1 MKSLCLYLA
10 TLVLFAANLNGQTE
24 AAHRSNSQIVEF
36 VIGIQEKA
44 VLGIAEA
51 MPAEKYSFAPGT
63 KMGEFRGVRTF
74 GEQLR
79 HIAVDNYL
87 FAAAIL
93 GEKPAADLGN
103 IEAGENGPAA
113 VVSKADIIAYVK
125 NSFAQMHRAA
135 PAIDDANAVLPTPGI
150 SPWPEGTAT
159 RLGLALEDVVHTYD
173 HYGQLV
179 EYLRMNGIV
188 PPGSA
193 QPPTVFGRKALP
205 SK

>member
-1 MKSLCLYLA
+1 MKSLCLSLA
-10 TLVLFAANLNGQTE
+10 TLVLLAVNSYAQTE
-24 AAHRSNSQIVEF
+24 TAHRSNAQIVEF

-93 GEKPAADLGN
+93 GEKPAADLSN

-113 VVSKADIIAYVK
+113 MVSKADVIAYVK

-135 PAIDDANAVLPTPGI
+135 PFIDDANAVLPTPGI

-159 RLGLALEDVVHTYD
+159 RLGLALEDMVHTYD

-193 QPPTVFGRKALP
+193 QPPASFGKHA
-205 SK
+205 K

>member
-10 TLVLFAANLNGQTE
+10 TLFLLAVNLDAQTVT
-24 AAHRSNSQIVEF
+24 AHRSNAQIVEF

-44 VLGIAEA
+44 VLAIAEA
-51 MPAEKYSFAPGT
+51 MPAEKYSFAPGA

-79 HIAVDNYL
+79 HIAVDNYF
-87 FAAAIL
+87 FAAVIL

-103 IEAGENGPAA
+103 LEANENGPAA
-113 VVSKADIIAYVK
+113 VVSKADVIAYVK
-125 NSFAQMHRAA
+125 NSFAQMHGAA

-159 RLGLALEDVVHTYD
+159 RLGLAIEDMVHTYD

-193 QPPTVFGRKALP
+193 QPPTVSGRRAAPHK
-205 SK
+205 